1 MESQKYNPVL
11 ISQLVHEY
19 NENINKKYKNKIGFI
34 ENSIN
39 NIKTTYNNIHENI
52 YIKLHKSYTYNDLD
66 NEKNLTY
73 TEFKIKESGIIL
85 GNLITNI
92 IVECVD
98 KYHNLFK

>member
-85 GNLITNI
+85 GNLITTI

>member
-11 ISQLVHEY
+11 ISQLLHEY

-66 NEKNLTY
+66 KEKNLTY

-85 GNLITNI
+85 GNLITTI